1 MNVEMIMEYVTLFLI
16 LFGVLA
22 FLTSLIV
29 QVIKE
34 MPGVKNIQT
43 NAVALGVSGVLCIIA
58 MLLLCMYF
66 SAAVTWYY
74 IIAALIAAFIV
85 YLIATGGWEK
95 LKEIWDRTK
104 YNKEK
109 KEESDHA

>member
-1 MNVEMIMEYVTLFLI
+1 MSIETIMQYATYALI
-16 LFGVLA
+16 LAGVLA

-34 MPGVKNIQT
+34 LPGLKNVQT
-43 NAVALGVSGVLCIIA
+43 NVVALSTSAVLCVVA

-66 SAAVTWYY
+66 AVAVTWYY
-74 IIAALIAAFIV
+74 VVAALIAAFIV

-95 LKEIWDRTK
+95 LKAIWDRTK
-104 YNKEK
+104 YNKT
-109 KEESDHA
+109 EEVK